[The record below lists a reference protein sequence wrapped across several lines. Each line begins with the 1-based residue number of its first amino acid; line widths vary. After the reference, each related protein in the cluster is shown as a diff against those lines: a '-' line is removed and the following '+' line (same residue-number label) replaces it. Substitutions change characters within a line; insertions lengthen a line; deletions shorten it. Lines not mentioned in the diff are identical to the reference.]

1 MSGAALGTTGTLALA
16 AGAASAVGAGVSA
29 YSQNQALRR
38 QDRIAAD
45 SINQQGQ
52 IRDQANQVVQKTIKD
67 TAAQQTANLAS
78 NKQKQQAQY
87 LDALRR
93 AAPTQ
98 NAAQP
103 NVAGASKAYADAAAS
118 AQRDDAQFGRTLADQ
133 TSTTDAP
140 QLTQL
145 QNSLELGGAST
156 ELGLLNDTSNR
167 QANLAKL
174 REQAVQ
180 ANPWL
185 NAAGQFISGAG
196 QGAAS
201 AYGSGNSKYGKIP
214 KGGAGIYADNG
225 LTTSLAGVNA

>member
-1 MSGAALGTTGTLALA
+1 MS
-16 AGAASAVGAGVSA
+16 
-29 YSQNQALRR
+29 
-38 QDRIAAD
+38 
-45 SINQQGQ
+45 
-52 IRDQANQVVQKTIKD
+52 
-67 TAAQQTANLAS
+67 
-78 NKQKQQAQY
+78 
-87 LDALRR
+87 
-93 AAPTQ
+93 
-98 NAAQP
+98 
-103 NVAGASKAYADAAAS
+103 
-118 AQRDDAQFGRTLADQ
+118 
-133 TSTTDAP
+133 
-140 QLTQL
+140 
-145 QNSLELGGAST
+145 
-156 ELGLLNDTSNR
+156 DTSNR